1 MKYRFLLDEANVI
14 QQIIEY
20 QGNTVY
26 APDNYDIL
34 ITTLENAKANFQA
47 VGIDIQPI
55 LDFEANL

>member
-14 QQIIEY
+14 QHIIEY
-20 QGNTVY
+20 DGNTTY

-34 ITTLENAKANFQA
+34 ITTIENAKANFQA